1 MLSIQSHPL
10 RETLSHE
17 LHARP
22 FPQVDAPCQVAY
34 MALTSTDADED
45 DIQSLAHI
53 MGGVDYVIGS
63 GHYYEIFE
71 NFALKWERHSEFV
84 TYTVFVD
91 GEEES
96 PFSDV
101 AADCFPTEWMDSLR
115 CKILT
120 AVKLRLENPTTK
132 KQAEQDILVD
142 FHAGF
147 QSESLAISY
156 VLDENAVVASDFKMD
171 EEGYIRFGVLPI
183 GQVGRNRLGR
193 ILQRL
198 LEIETYRAM
207 SMLTLPIAKKVFSRL
222 THLESDLAREVQS
235 ISGREGTH
243 RERLTALMSIAAEIE
258 YLNAENAFRFGAGEA
273 YAALVD
279 QRIFVLR
286 EERFLGRQ
294 TFAEFMMRRFSPTVR
309 TCAAAQ
315 KRLQSISDRAARAAD
330 LLGTRVNVRAAEQN
344 RVLLEKMDARAELQ
358 LRLQETVEGLSVVA
372 ISYYGVSL
380 LTYLLVPFA
389 KPHGWDKTYVS
400 ALMVLPVI
408 FCVMLLVRRIR
419 ANVGKHKI

>member
-1 MLSIQSHPL
+1 MQSIQSHPL
-10 RETLSHE
+10 RDSLSHE

-22 FPQVDAPCQVAY
+22 FPVVDAPCQVAF
-34 MALTSTDADED
+34 MALTSTKRDEE
-45 DIQSLAHI
+45 DIQTLAH
-53 MGGVDYVIGS
+53 MLGGAEYVIGS
-63 GHYYEIFE
+63 GHYYEAFDG
-71 NFALKWERHSEFV
+71 FALKWERHSEFV
-84 TYTVFVD
+84 TYTVFAE
-91 GEEES
+91 GEEDT
-96 PFSDV
+96 PFSDI
-101 AADCFPTEWMDSLR
+101 AANMLPKKWMETLR
-115 CKILT
+115 SKVLT
-120 AVKLRLENPTTK
+120 AVKLRMVAPASK
-132 KQAEQDILVD
+132 KDAEKDVLTN
-142 FHAGF
+142 FHTAF

-171 EEGYIRFGVLPI
+171 DDGYIRFGVLPI
-183 GQVGRNRLGR
+183 GQIGRNRLGR
-193 ILQRL
+193 IVQRL

-207 SMLTLPIAKKVFSRL
+207 SMLTLPIAKKVFGRL
-222 THLESDLAREVQS
+222 SDLERDLAREVQS

-294 TFAEFMMRRFSPTVR
+294 TFSEFMMRRFSPTVR

-315 KRLQSISDRAARAAD
+315 KRLQAISDRAARAAD
-330 LLGTRVNVRAAEQN
+330 MLGTRVNVRAAEQN
-344 RVLLEKMDARAELQ
+344 RALLEKMDARAELQ

-389 KPHGWDKTYVS
+389 KNQGWDKTYVS
-400 ALMVLPVI
+400 AAMVIPVVI
-408 FCVMLLVRRIR
+408 GVMFMVRRIK
-419 ANVGKHKI
+419 NHVTK

>member
-10 RETLSHE
+10 RDSLSHE

-22 FPQVDAPCQVAY
+22 FPVVDAPCQVAY
-34 MALTSTDADED
+34 MALTSTKRDEE
-45 DIQSLAHI
+45 DIQALAH
-53 MGGVDYVIGS
+53 MLGGAEYVIGS
-63 GHYYEIFE
+63 GHYYETFDR
-71 NFALKWERHSEFV
+71 FALKWERHSEFV
-84 TYTVFVD
+84 TYTVFAE
-91 GEEES
+91 GEEGA
-96 PFSDV
+96 PFSDIAV
-101 AADCFPTEWMDSLR
+101 SMLPQKWMDTLR
-115 CKILT
+115 SKILT
-120 AVKLRLENPTTK
+120 AVKLRMVAPASK
-132 KQAEQDILVD
+132 KNAEKDVLTN
-142 FHAGF
+142 FHTAF

-171 EEGYIRFGVLPI
+171 DDGYIRFGVLPI
-183 GQVGRNRLGR
+183 GQIGRNRLGR
-193 ILQRL
+193 IVQRL

-207 SMLTLPIAKKVFSRL
+207 SMLTLPIAKKVFGRL
-222 THLESDLAREVQS
+222 SELESDLAREVQS

-279 QRIFVLR
+279 QRILVLR

-294 TFAEFMMRRFSPTVR
+294 TFSEFMMRRFSPTVR

-315 KRLQSISDRAARAAD
+315 KRLQSVSDRAARAAD

-344 RVLLEKMDARAELQ
+344 RALLEKMDARAELQ

-380 LTYLLVPFA
+380 LTYLLAPIA
-389 KPHGWDKTYVS
+389 YSYGWDKKYVS
-400 ALMVLPVI
+400 AAMVIPVVI
-408 FCVMLLVRRIR
+408 GVMLMVRRIK
-419 ANVGKHKI
+419 KHVTK

>member
-1 MLSIQSHPL
+1 MQTIQSHPL
-10 RETLSHE
+10 RDSLSQE

-22 FPQVDAPCQVAY
+22 FPKVDAPCQVAY
-34 MALTSTDADED
+34 MVLTSTDADEE
-45 DIQSLAHI
+45 DIQSLAHM
-53 MGGVDYVIGS
+53 MGGADYIIGS
-63 GHYYEIFE
+63 GHYYESFE
-71 NFALKWERHSEFV
+71 RFALKWERHSEFV

-91 GEEES
+91 GEGDA
-96 PFSDV
+96 PFSNIAV
-101 AADCFPTEWMDSLR
+101 DCFPTKWTETLSS
-115 CKILT
+115 KILT
-120 AVKLRLENPTTK
+120 AIKLQMVAPASK
-132 KQAEQDILVD
+132 KQAEQDVLTN
-142 FHAGF
+142 FHTSF

-156 VLDENAVVASDFKMD
+156 VLDSNAVVASDFKMD

-193 ILQRL
+193 IVQRL
-198 LEIETYRAM
+198 LEIETYRAV
-207 SMLTLPIAKKVFSRL
+207 SMLTLPVAKKVFARL

-258 YLNAENAFRFGAGEA
+258 FLNAENAFRFGAGEA

-294 TFAEFMMRRFSPTVR
+294 TFSEFMMRRFSPTVR
-309 TCAAAQ
+309 TCQAAQ

-330 LLGTRVNVRAAEQN
+330 MLGTRVNVRAAEQN
-344 RVLLEKMDARAELQ
+344 RALLEKMDARAELQ

-389 KPHGWDKTYVS
+389 YVRGWDKTWVS
-400 ALMVLPVI
+400 AAMVLPVI
-408 FCVMLLVRRIR
+408 FCVMMMVRRIKK
-419 ANVGKHKI
+419 NVGKH

>member
-1 MLSIQSHPL
+1 M
-10 RETLSHE
+10 
-17 LHARP
+17 
-22 FPQVDAPCQVAY
+22 VDAPCQVAY
-34 MALTSTDADED
+34 MALTTSDSAET
-45 DIQSLAHI
+45 DIQALAHM
-53 MGGVDYVIGS
+53 MGGTEYVIGS
-63 GHYYEIFE
+63 GHYYERFE
-71 NFALKWERHSEFV
+71 KFALKWERHSEFV

-91 GEEES
+91 GEEDT
-96 PFSDV
+96 PFSDIAV
-101 AADCFPTEWMDSLR
+101 DCFPAKWMDTLR

-120 AVKLRLENPTTK
+120 AIKLRMVSPASK
-132 KQAEQDILVD
+132 KQAEQDVLTN
-142 FHAGF
+142 FHTAF

-156 VLDENAVVASDFKMD
+156 VLDANAVVASDFKMD
-171 EEGYIRFGVLPI
+171 EEGFVRFGVLPI

-193 ILQRL
+193 IVQRL
-198 LEIETYRAM
+198 LEIETYRAV

-222 THLESDLAREVQS
+222 SNLERDLASEVQS

-279 QRIFVLR
+279 QRILVLR

-294 TFAEFMMRRFSPTVR
+294 TFSEFMMRRFSPTVR
-309 TCAAAQ
+309 TCQAAQ

-330 LLGTRVNVRAAEQN
+330 MLGTRVNVRAAEQN
-344 RVLLEKMDARAELQ
+344 RALLEKMDARAELQ

-389 KPHGWDKTYVS
+389 KTQGWDKTYVS
-400 ALMVLPVI
+400 AAMVLPVC
-408 FCVMLLVRRIR
+408 FAVMFMVRRIK
-419 ANVGKHKI
+419 AKVTKH

>member
-1 MLSIQSHPL
+1 MLTIQSHPL
-10 RETLSHE
+10 RESLSHE

-22 FPQVDAPCQVAY
+22 FPKVDAPCQVAY
-34 MALTSTDADED
+34 MALTAGDADET
-45 DIQSLAHI
+45 DIQALSHI
-53 MGGVDYVIGS
+53 LGGAEYVIGS
-63 GHYYEIFE
+63 GHYYENFDG
-71 NFALKWERHSEFV
+71 FALKWERHSEFV
-84 TYTVFVD
+84 TYTIFAD
-91 GEEES
+91 GEEDT
-96 PFSDV
+96 PFSDG
-101 AADCFPTEWMDSLR
+101 AATLLPEEWLDTLR

-120 AVKLRLENPTTK
+120 AIKLRMVAPTSK
-132 KQAEQDILVD
+132 KQAEQDVLGN
-142 FHAGF
+142 FHTAF

-171 EEGYIRFGVLPI
+171 TDGFVRVGVLPI

-193 ILQRL
+193 IVQRL

-207 SMLTLPIAKKVFSRL
+207 SMLTLPVAKKVFGRL
-222 THLESDLAREVQS
+222 TVLERDLAREVQS

-294 TFAEFMMRRFSPTVR
+294 TFSEFMMRRFSPTVR
-309 TCAAAQ
+309 TCQAAQ

-330 LLGTRVNVRAAEQN
+330 MLGTRVNVRAAEQN
-344 RVLLEKMDARAELQ
+344 RALLEKMDARAELQ

-380 LTYLLVPFA
+380 LTYLMVPFA
-389 KPHGWDKTYVS
+389 KTQGWDKTYVS
-400 ALMVLPVI
+400 AAMVIPVVIAVLLM
-408 FCVMLLVRRIR
+408 VRRIKKH
-419 ANVGKHKI
+419 VGKH

>member
-1 MLSIQSHPL
+1 
-10 RETLSHE
+10 
-17 LHARP
+17 
-22 FPQVDAPCQVAY
+22 
-34 MALTSTDADED
+34 
-45 DIQSLAHI
+45 
-53 MGGVDYVIGS
+53 
-63 GHYYEIFE
+63 
-71 NFALKWERHSEFV
+71 
-84 TYTVFVD
+84 
-91 GEEES
+91 
-96 PFSDV
+96 
-101 AADCFPTEWMDSLR
+101 
-115 CKILT
+115 
-120 AVKLRLENPTTK
+120 
-132 KQAEQDILVD
+132 
-142 FHAGF
+142 
-147 QSESLAISY
+147 

-171 EEGYIRFGVLPI
+171 DDGYIRFGVLPI
-183 GQVGRNRLGR
+183 GQIGRNRLGR
-193 ILQRL
+193 IVQRL

-222 THLESDLAREVQS
+222 GSLEADLAREVQS

-243 RERLTALMSIAAEIE
+243 RERLTALMGIAAEIE

-294 TFAEFMMRRFSPTVR
+294 TCSEFMMRRFSPTVR

-330 LLGTRVNVRAAEQN
+330 MLGTRVNVRAAEQN
-344 RVLLEKMDARAELQ
+344 RALLEKMDARAELQ

-389 KPHGWDKTYVS
+389 KNQGWDKTYVS
-400 ALMVLPVI
+400 AAMVIPVVI
-408 FCVMLLVRRIR
+408 GVVMMVRRIK
-419 ANVGKHKI
+419 KHVTK

>member
-1 MLSIQSHPL
+1 MQSLQSHPL
-10 RETLSHE
+10 RDSLSHE

-22 FPQVDAPCQVAY
+22 FPKVDAPCQVAY
-34 MALTSTDADED
+34 MALTSTDADEEN
-45 DIQSLAHI
+45 IQALAHM
-53 MGGVDYVIGS
+53 MGGAEYVIGS
-63 GHYYEIFE
+63 GHYYETFE

-84 TYTVFVD
+84 TYTVFVE
-91 GEEES
+91 GEEDA
-96 PFSDV
+96 PFSDI
-101 AADCFPTEWMDSLR
+101 AAGILPKEWLETLR
-115 CKILT
+115 SKVLT
-120 AVKLRLENPTTK
+120 AVKLRMVSPASK
-132 KQAEQDILVD
+132 KDAEKDVLTN
-142 FHAGF
+142 FHTAF

-171 EEGYIRFGVLPI
+171 DDGYIRFGVLPI
-183 GQVGRNRLGR
+183 GQIGRNRLGR
-193 ILQRL
+193 IVQRL

-207 SMLTLPIAKKVFSRL
+207 SMLTLPVAKKVFGRL
-222 THLESDLAREVQS
+222 MDLERDLAREVQL

-243 RERLTALMSIAAEIE
+243 RERLTALMGIAAEIE

-294 TFAEFMMRRFSPTVR
+294 TFSEFMMRRFSPTVR

-315 KRLQSISDRAARAAD
+315 KRLQAISDRAARATEM
-330 LLGTRVNVRAAEQN
+330 LSTRINVRAAEQN
-344 RVLLEKMDARAELQ
+344 RTLLKNMDERAELQ

-389 KPHGWDKTYVS
+389 KTQGWDKTYVS
-400 ALMVLPVI
+400 AAMVIPVVI
-408 FCVMLLVRRIR
+408 GVMWMVRRIK
-419 ANVGKHKI
+419 NHVTK